1 MTRSSVSW
9 DSHSTLRGLHRNVV
23 YNYLSNRDTV
33 GATNVESI
41 AYILNTDDRKLSN
54 LSFYL
59 CNLSIVKL
67 WHVVCDIY

>member
-9 DSHSTLRGLHRNVV
+9 DSRSTLRGIHRNVV

-41 AYILNTDDRKLSN
+41 AYILNTGDRKLSN
-54 LSFYL
+54 L
-59 CNLSIVKL
+59 
-67 WHVVCDIY
+67 